1 MPLFPSLCAPSWSSS
16 SSASSLFTTSGSPLK
31 SSSRSQQTRRQA
43 CCCLMTTKTETEKTL
58 LKVNVFSKKERTRS
72 LKSKSILVMKAVSSS
87 SSFRDE
93 EEDDDLEDEDEEDEY
108 YSFDDGEDF
117 ERAQQRERVGQRTSD
132 RQRARLATG
141 FGKGRKNASSSSSSS
156 LSSSRDDSR
165 LAALI
170 DGGEVF
176 FLSTAVAMK
185 ARQVYVEQRARAEN
199 ENASVASSSGGALMD
214 LPLYLA
220 VVVGAVL
227 RRASTSASGSGMFS
241 SVFASGDKVKFPRAV
256 NVRVQN
262 LEVGLE
268 RLDENQRRY
277 SRDVS
282 RLGTRVRLTR
292 RELSPMIRRAEA
304 TSIAFGEVAAE
315 LAKRIEVAEEEGS
328 KLAETM
334 ASLHAVS
341 AKQFEVLSKSVRELR
356 AAMKELE
363 MEAEEAAMM
372 TSEEIASRK
381 TNGIINSSRFAKKE
395 ELEKLER
402 MLTEALEE
410 MEDCLTTMVR
420 EKAIALGEEI
430 DDISLMKDD
439 SDVNDDEEREE
450 EKNKELVWVGE
461 SSAQKKKSALLE
473 SKSQNAGKRDD
484 DDEKKIA
491 AENEPPTIQLY
502 KFDEFNSSSSSR
514 SSNSSSSSTDDESG
528 TRRDGG
534 DVSKS
539 SSFIVR
545 AEKPPQVDRTTGF
558 IESDNTGM
566 GNIFAV
572 EPKQLYTESPTS
584 DKYAKVGLG
593 GIPGAILAV
602 VILAGVFFGVQTLG
616 SFEEVNNEFAGYDG
630 ESVSYYSEKFSS

>member
-304 TSIAFGEVAAE
+304 TSITFGEVAAE

-381 TNGIINSSRFAKKE
+381 TNGIINSSRFAKKRGTGE
-395 ELEKLER
+395 TGTHAHRSARRDGGLFNHH
-402 MLTEALEE
+402 
-410 MEDCLTTMVR
+410 
-420 EKAIALGEEI
+420 AIALGEEI

-534 DVSKS
+534 DVSK
-539 SSFIVR
+539 
-545 AEKPPQVDRTTGF
+545 
-558 IESDNTGM
+558 
-566 GNIFAV
+566 
-572 EPKQLYTESPTS
+572 
-584 DKYAKVGLG
+584 
-593 GIPGAILAV
+593 
-602 VILAGVFFGVQTLG
+602 
-616 SFEEVNNEFAGYDG
+616 
-630 ESVSYYSEKFSS
+630 

>member
-1 MPLFPSLCAPSWSSS
+1 M
-16 SSASSLFTTSGSPLK
+16 
-31 SSSRSQQTRRQA
+31 
-43 CCCLMTTKTETEKTL
+43 MKTETKKTL
-58 LKVNVFSKKERTRS
+58 LRVHVFSKKARTRR
-72 LKSKSILVMKAVSSS
+72 LKSKSILVTRAVSSS
-87 SSFRDE
+87 SSSFQE
-93 EEDDDLEDEDEEDEY
+93 EEDDYLEDEDEDNEY
-108 YSFDDGEDF
+108 YSFDDDEDF
-117 ERAQQRERVGQRTSD
+117 ERAQERERVGQRTSD

-141 FGKGRKNASSSSSSS
+141 FGKGRKNASSTSSSSS
-156 LSSSRDDSR
+156 LSSSRENEQK

-170 DGGEVF
+170 DGGEAF

-256 NVRVQN
+256 DARVQN

-304 TSIAFGEVAAE
+304 TSVAFGEVAAE

-372 TSEEIASRK
+372 TSEEIAFSKK

-420 EKAIALGEEI
+420 EKALALGEEI

-439 SDVNDDEEREE
+439 SDDVNDDEEREE

-473 SKSQNAGKRDD
+473 SQNAGKSAD

-528 TRRDGG
+528 TRRD
-534 DVSKS
+534 VSD
-539 SSFIVR
+539 
-545 AEKPPQVDRTTGF
+545 E
-558 IESDNTGM
+558 
-566 GNIFAV
+566 
-572 EPKQLYTESPTS
+572 
-584 DKYAKVGLG
+584 
-593 GIPGAILAV
+593 
-602 VILAGVFFGVQTLG
+602 
-616 SFEEVNNEFAGYDG
+616 
-630 ESVSYYSEKFSS
+630 

>member
-1 MPLFPSLCAPSWSSS
+1 MNP
-16 SSASSLFTTSGSPLK
+16 TE
-31 SSSRSQQTRRQA
+31 
-43 CCCLMTTKTETEKTL
+43 TKTL
-58 LKVNVFSKKERTRS
+58 VNVFSGDFNATKMERTRS
-72 LKSKSILVMKAVSSS
+72 LKSKSILVMRAVSSS
-87 SSFRDE
+87 SFREEEEEEDDE
-93 EEDDDLEDEDEEDEY
+93 EDDDDLEDEEDEC

-117 ERAQQRERVGQRTSD
+117 ERARQRERVGQRTSD

-141 FGKGRKNASSSSSSS
+141 FGKGRKNASSSTSSSSS
-156 LSSSRDDSR
+156 LSSSRENEQK

-170 DGGEVF
+170 DGGEAF

-241 SVFASGDKVKFPRAV
+241 SVFASKSDKVKFPRAV
-256 NVRVQN
+256 NARVQN

-304 TSIAFGEVAAE
+304 TSVAFGEVAAE

-372 TSEEIASRK
+372 TSEEIAFSKK

-420 EKAIALGEEI
+420 EKALALGEEI

-439 SDVNDDEEREE
+439 SDDVNDDEEREE

-473 SKSQNAGKRDD
+473 SQNAGKSADA
-484 DDEKKIA
+484 DEKKIA

-528 TRRDGG
+528 TRRD
-534 DVSKS
+534 VSD
-539 SSFIVR
+539 
-545 AEKPPQVDRTTGF
+545 E
-558 IESDNTGM
+558 
-566 GNIFAV
+566 
-572 EPKQLYTESPTS
+572 
-584 DKYAKVGLG
+584 
-593 GIPGAILAV
+593 
-602 VILAGVFFGVQTLG
+602 
-616 SFEEVNNEFAGYDG
+616 
-630 ESVSYYSEKFSS
+630 

>member
-1 MPLFPSLCAPSWSSS
+1 M
-16 SSASSLFTTSGSPLK
+16 
-31 SSSRSQQTRRQA
+31 
-43 CCCLMTTKTETEKTL
+43 MKTETKKTL
-58 LKVNVFSKKERTRS
+58 LRVRVFLKKERTRS
-72 LKSKSILVMKAVSSS
+72 LKSKSILVTRAVSSS
-87 SSFRDE
+87 SSSSFQE
-93 EEDDDLEDEDEEDEY
+93 EEDDYVEDADEEDEY
-108 YSFDDGEDF
+108 YSFDDGEDI
-117 ERAQQRERVGQRTSD
+117 ERAQQRERVGRRTSD

-141 FGKGRKNASSSSSSS
+141 FGKGRENASSSKSSSSS
-156 LSSSRDDSR
+156 LSSSRENEQKM
-165 LAALI
+165 AALI

-185 ARQVYVEQRARAEN
+185 ARQVYVEQRARTEN

-256 NVRVQN
+256 NARVQN

-304 TSIAFGEVAAE
+304 TSITFGEVAAE

-372 TSEEIASRK
+372 TSEEIASKK

-395 ELEKLER
+395 ELEKLEL

-461 SSAQKKKSALLE
+461 SSTQTKKSALLE
-473 SKSQNAGKRDD
+473 SKSQNAGKSAA

-491 AENEPPTIQLY
+491 TENEPPTIQLY

-514 SSNSSSSSTDDESG
+514 SSSSSSSSSTDDESG
-528 TRRDGG
+528 TGRDGG
-534 DVSKS
+534 DVSK
-539 SSFIVR
+539 
-545 AEKPPQVDRTTGF
+545 
-558 IESDNTGM
+558 
-566 GNIFAV
+566 
-572 EPKQLYTESPTS
+572 
-584 DKYAKVGLG
+584 
-593 GIPGAILAV
+593 
-602 VILAGVFFGVQTLG
+602 
-616 SFEEVNNEFAGYDG
+616 
-630 ESVSYYSEKFSS
+630 

>member
-1 MPLFPSLCAPSWSSS
+1 M
-16 SSASSLFTTSGSPLK
+16 
-31 SSSRSQQTRRQA
+31 
-43 CCCLMTTKTETEKTL
+43 
-58 LKVNVFSKKERTRS
+58 
-72 LKSKSILVMKAVSSS
+72 
-87 SSFRDE
+87 
-93 EEDDDLEDEDEEDEY
+93 
-108 YSFDDGEDF
+108 
-117 ERAQQRERVGQRTSD
+117 
-132 RQRARLATG
+132 
-141 FGKGRKNASSSSSSS
+141 
-156 LSSSRDDSR
+156 
-165 LAALI
+165 
-170 DGGEVF
+170 F

-241 SVFASGDKVKFPRAV
+241 SVFASKSDKVKFPRAV
-256 NVRVQN
+256 NARVQN

-304 TSIAFGEVAAE
+304 TSVAFGEVAAE

-372 TSEEIASRK
+372 TSEEIAFSKK
-381 TNGIINSSRFAKKE
+381 TNGVINSSRFAKKE

-439 SDVNDDEEREE
+439 SDDVNDDEEREE

-473 SKSQNAGKRDD
+473 SKSQNAGKSAA
-484 DDEKKIA
+484 DDEKKIT

-528 TRRDGG
+528 TRRD
-534 DVSKS
+534 VSD
-539 SSFIVR
+539 
-545 AEKPPQVDRTTGF
+545 E
-558 IESDNTGM
+558 
-566 GNIFAV
+566 
-572 EPKQLYTESPTS
+572 
-584 DKYAKVGLG
+584 
-593 GIPGAILAV
+593 
-602 VILAGVFFGVQTLG
+602 
-616 SFEEVNNEFAGYDG
+616 
-630 ESVSYYSEKFSS
+630 

>member
-1 MPLFPSLCAPSWSSS
+1 
-16 SSASSLFTTSGSPLK
+16 
-31 SSSRSQQTRRQA
+31 
-43 CCCLMTTKTETEKTL
+43 
-58 LKVNVFSKKERTRS
+58 
-72 LKSKSILVMKAVSSS
+72 MKAVSSS
-87 SSFRDE
+87 SSFRQEEEE
-93 EEDDDLEDEDEEDEY
+93 EEDDDLEDEDEEDDNY
-108 YSFDDGEDF
+108 YSFDDNEDF
-117 ERAQQRERVGQRTSD
+117 ERAQQRERVEQRTSD

-141 FGKGRKNASSSSSSS
+141 FGKGRKNASSSKSSSSS
-156 LSSSRDDSR
+156 LSSSRENEQK

-256 NVRVQN
+256 NARVQN

-304 TSIAFGEVAAE
+304 TSITFGEVAAE

-372 TSEEIASRK
+372 TSEEIAFSKK

-439 SDVNDDEEREE
+439 SDDVNDDEEREE

-461 SSAQKKKSALLE
+461 SSSAQKKKSALL
-473 SKSQNAGKRDD
+473 SQNAGKSAD

-514 SSNSSSSSTDDESG
+514 SSSSSSSSTDDESG
-528 TRRDGG
+528 TRTDGG
-534 DVSKS
+534 AVSK
-539 SSFIVR
+539 
-545 AEKPPQVDRTTGF
+545 
-558 IESDNTGM
+558 
-566 GNIFAV
+566 
-572 EPKQLYTESPTS
+572 
-584 DKYAKVGLG
+584 
-593 GIPGAILAV
+593 
-602 VILAGVFFGVQTLG
+602 
-616 SFEEVNNEFAGYDG
+616 
-630 ESVSYYSEKFSS
+630 

>member
-1 MPLFPSLCAPSWSSS
+1 M
-16 SSASSLFTTSGSPLK
+16 
-31 SSSRSQQTRRQA
+31 
-43 CCCLMTTKTETEKTL
+43 
-58 LKVNVFSKKERTRS
+58 
-72 LKSKSILVMKAVSSS
+72 
-87 SSFRDE
+87 
-93 EEDDDLEDEDEEDEY
+93 
-108 YSFDDGEDF
+108 
-117 ERAQQRERVGQRTSD
+117 
-132 RQRARLATG
+132 
-141 FGKGRKNASSSSSSS
+141 
-156 LSSSRDDSR
+156 
-165 LAALI
+165 
-170 DGGEVF
+170 F

-220 VVVGAVL
+220 VVVGALL

-241 SVFASGDKVKFPRAV
+241 SVFASKSDKVKFPRAV
-256 NVRVQN
+256 NARVQN

-304 TSIAFGEVAAE
+304 TSVAFGEVAAE

-372 TSEEIASRK
+372 TSEEIASKK

-461 SSAQKKKSALLE
+461 SSTQTKKSALLE
-473 SKSQNAGKRDD
+473 SKSQNAGKSAA

-528 TRRDGG
+528 TRTDGG
-534 DVSKS
+534 DVSK
-539 SSFIVR
+539 
-545 AEKPPQVDRTTGF
+545 
-558 IESDNTGM
+558 
-566 GNIFAV
+566 
-572 EPKQLYTESPTS
+572 
-584 DKYAKVGLG
+584 
-593 GIPGAILAV
+593 
-602 VILAGVFFGVQTLG
+602 
-616 SFEEVNNEFAGYDG
+616 
-630 ESVSYYSEKFSS
+630 

>member
-1 MPLFPSLCAPSWSSS
+1 M
-16 SSASSLFTTSGSPLK
+16 
-31 SSSRSQQTRRQA
+31 
-43 CCCLMTTKTETEKTL
+43 MKTETKTL
-58 LKVNVFSKKERTRS
+58 RVHVFSKKERTRS
-72 LKSKSILVMKAVSSS
+72 LKSKSILVMRAVSSS
-87 SSFRDE
+87 SSFQE
-93 EEDDDLEDEDEEDEY
+93 EEDDYLEDADEEDEY

-132 RQRARLATG
+132 RQRGRLATG

-156 LSSSRDDSR
+156 LSSSRENEQK

-241 SVFASGDKVKFPRAV
+241 SVFSSGDKVKFPRAV
-256 NVRVQN
+256 NARVQN

-304 TSIAFGEVAAE
+304 TSVAFGEVAAE

-372 TSEEIASRK
+372 TSEEIAFSKK

-430 DDISLMKDD
+430 DDISLMEDD
-439 SDVNDDEEREE
+439 SDANDDEEREE
-450 EKNKELVWVGE
+450 EKKKELVWVGE

-473 SKSQNAGKRDD
+473 SKSQNAGKSAD

-528 TRRDGG
+528 TRRD
-534 DVSKS
+534 VSD
-539 SSFIVR
+539 
-545 AEKPPQVDRTTGF
+545 E
-558 IESDNTGM
+558 
-566 GNIFAV
+566 
-572 EPKQLYTESPTS
+572 
-584 DKYAKVGLG
+584 
-593 GIPGAILAV
+593 
-602 VILAGVFFGVQTLG
+602 
-616 SFEEVNNEFAGYDG
+616 
-630 ESVSYYSEKFSS
+630 

>member
-1 MPLFPSLCAPSWSSS
+1 M
-16 SSASSLFTTSGSPLK
+16 
-31 SSSRSQQTRRQA
+31 
-43 CCCLMTTKTETEKTL
+43 MKTETKKTL
-58 LKVNVFSKKERTRS
+58 LRVHVFSKKARTRR
-72 LKSKSILVMKAVSSS
+72 LKSTSILVTRAVSSS
-87 SSFRDE
+87 SSSFQE
-93 EEDDDLEDEDEEDEY
+93 EEDDYLEDEDEDNEYY
-108 YSFDDGEDF
+108 YSFDDDEDF
-117 ERAQQRERVGQRTSD
+117 ERAQERERVGQRTSD

-141 FGKGRKNASSSSSSS
+141 FGKGRKNASSSTSSSSS
-156 LSSSRDDSR
+156 LSSSRENEQK

-170 DGGEVF
+170 DGGEAF

-241 SVFASGDKVKFPRAV
+241 SVFASKSDKVKFPRAV
-256 NVRVQN
+256 NARVQN

-304 TSIAFGEVAAE
+304 TSVAFGEVAAE

-372 TSEEIASRK
+372 TSEEIAFSKK

-439 SDVNDDEEREE
+439 SDDVNDDEEREE

-473 SKSQNAGKRDD
+473 SQNAGKSAD

-528 TRRDGG
+528 TRRD
-534 DVSKS
+534 VSD
-539 SSFIVR
+539 
-545 AEKPPQVDRTTGF
+545 E
-558 IESDNTGM
+558 
-566 GNIFAV
+566 
-572 EPKQLYTESPTS
+572 
-584 DKYAKVGLG
+584 
-593 GIPGAILAV
+593 
-602 VILAGVFFGVQTLG
+602 
-616 SFEEVNNEFAGYDG
+616 
-630 ESVSYYSEKFSS
+630 

>member
-1 MPLFPSLCAPSWSSS
+1 
-16 SSASSLFTTSGSPLK
+16 
-31 SSSRSQQTRRQA
+31 
-43 CCCLMTTKTETEKTL
+43 
-58 LKVNVFSKKERTRS
+58 
-72 LKSKSILVMKAVSSS
+72 VSSS
-87 SSFRDE
+87 SSSFQE
-93 EEDDDLEDEDEEDEY
+93 EEDDYLEDEDEDNEY
-108 YSFDDGEDF
+108 YSFDDDEDF
-117 ERAQQRERVGQRTSD
+117 ERAQERERVGQRTSD

-141 FGKGRKNASSSSSSS
+141 FGKGRKNASSTSSSSS
-156 LSSSRDDSR
+156 LSSSRENEQK

-170 DGGEVF
+170 DGGEAF

-220 VVVGAVL
+220 VVVGALL

-241 SVFASGDKVKFPRAV
+241 SVFSSGDKVKFPRAV
-256 NVRVQN
+256 NARVQN

-304 TSIAFGEVAAE
+304 TSVAFGEVAAE

-372 TSEEIASRK
+372 TSEEIAFSKK

-439 SDVNDDEEREE
+439 SDDVNDDEEREE

-473 SKSQNAGKRDD
+473 SQNAGKSAD

-528 TRRDGG
+528 TRRD
-534 DVSKS
+534 VSD
-539 SSFIVR
+539 
-545 AEKPPQVDRTTGF
+545 E
-558 IESDNTGM
+558 
-566 GNIFAV
+566 
-572 EPKQLYTESPTS
+572 
-584 DKYAKVGLG
+584 
-593 GIPGAILAV
+593 
-602 VILAGVFFGVQTLG
+602 
-616 SFEEVNNEFAGYDG
+616 
-630 ESVSYYSEKFSS
+630 

>member
-1 MPLFPSLCAPSWSSS
+1 
-16 SSASSLFTTSGSPLK
+16 
-31 SSSRSQQTRRQA
+31 
-43 CCCLMTTKTETEKTL
+43 MTTKTETEKTL

-117 ERAQQRERVGQRTSD
+117 KRAQQRERVGQRSSD

-220 VVVGAVL
+220 VVVGALL

-241 SVFASGDKVKFPRAV
+241 SVFASKSDKVKFPRAV
-256 NVRVQN
+256 NARVQN

-304 TSIAFGEVAAE
+304 TSVAFGEVAAE

-439 SDVNDDEEREE
+439 SDDVNDDEEREE

-473 SKSQNAGKRDD
+473 SKSQNAGKSAA

-534 DVSKS
+534 DVSK
-539 SSFIVR
+539 
-545 AEKPPQVDRTTGF
+545 
-558 IESDNTGM
+558 
-566 GNIFAV
+566 
-572 EPKQLYTESPTS
+572 
-584 DKYAKVGLG
+584 
-593 GIPGAILAV
+593 
-602 VILAGVFFGVQTLG
+602 
-616 SFEEVNNEFAGYDG
+616 
-630 ESVSYYSEKFSS
+630 

>member
-1 MPLFPSLCAPSWSSS
+1 M
-16 SSASSLFTTSGSPLK
+16 
-31 SSSRSQQTRRQA
+31 
-43 CCCLMTTKTETEKTL
+43 MDTEKKKTL
-58 LKVNVFSKKERTRS
+58 LRVHVFSKKARTRR
-72 LKSKSILVMKAVSSS
+72 LNSKSILVTRAVSSS
-87 SSFRDE
+87 SSSFQE
-93 EEDDDLEDEDEEDEY
+93 EEDDYLEDEDEDNEY
-108 YSFDDGEDF
+108 YSFDDDEDF
-117 ERAQQRERVGQRTSD
+117 ERAQERERVGQRTSD

-141 FGKGRKNASSSSSSS
+141 FGKGRKNASSTSSSSS
-156 LSSSRDDSR
+156 LSSSRENEQK

-241 SVFASGDKVKFPRAV
+241 SVFASKSDKVKFPRAV
-256 NVRVQN
+256 NARVQN

-304 TSIAFGEVAAE
+304 TSVAFGEVAAE

-372 TSEEIASRK
+372 TSEEIAFSKK

-420 EKAIALGEEI
+420 EKALALGEEI

-439 SDVNDDEEREE
+439 SDDVNDDEEREE

-473 SKSQNAGKRDD
+473 SQNAGKSAD

-528 TRRDGG
+528 TRRD
-534 DVSKS
+534 VSD
-539 SSFIVR
+539 
-545 AEKPPQVDRTTGF
+545 E
-558 IESDNTGM
+558 
-566 GNIFAV
+566 
-572 EPKQLYTESPTS
+572 
-584 DKYAKVGLG
+584 
-593 GIPGAILAV
+593 
-602 VILAGVFFGVQTLG
+602 
-616 SFEEVNNEFAGYDG
+616 
-630 ESVSYYSEKFSS
+630 

>member
-1 MPLFPSLCAPSWSSS
+1 MS
-16 SSASSLFTTSGSPLK
+16 
-31 SSSRSQQTRRQA
+31 
-43 CCCLMTTKTETEKTL
+43 
-58 LKVNVFSKKERTRS
+58 
-72 LKSKSILVMKAVSSS
+72 SSS
-87 SSFRDE
+87 SSFQE
-93 EEDDDLEDEDEEDEY
+93 EEDDYLEDEDEDNEY
-108 YSFDDGEDF
+108 YSFDDDEDF
-117 ERAQQRERVGQRTSD
+117 ERAQERERVGQRTSD

-141 FGKGRKNASSSSSSS
+141 FGKGRKNASSTSSSSS
-156 LSSSRDDSR
+156 LSSSRENEQK

-241 SVFASGDKVKFPRAV
+241 SVFASKSDKVKFPRAV
-256 NVRVQN
+256 NARVQN

-304 TSIAFGEVAAE
+304 TSVAFGEVAAE

-372 TSEEIASRK
+372 TSEEIAFSKK

-430 DDISLMKDD
+430 DNISLMKDD

-473 SKSQNAGKRDD
+473 SQNAGKSAD

-528 TRRDGG
+528 TRRD
-534 DVSKS
+534 VSD
-539 SSFIVR
+539 
-545 AEKPPQVDRTTGF
+545 E
-558 IESDNTGM
+558 
-566 GNIFAV
+566 
-572 EPKQLYTESPTS
+572 
-584 DKYAKVGLG
+584 
-593 GIPGAILAV
+593 
-602 VILAGVFFGVQTLG
+602 
-616 SFEEVNNEFAGYDG
+616 
-630 ESVSYYSEKFSS
+630 

>member
-1 MPLFPSLCAPSWSSS
+1 M
-16 SSASSLFTTSGSPLK
+16 
-31 SSSRSQQTRRQA
+31 
-43 CCCLMTTKTETEKTL
+43 KTETKKTRSEM
-58 LKVNVFSKKERTRS
+58 NVFSTKKERTRS

-87 SSFRDE
+87 SSFRQEEEE
-93 EEDDDLEDEDEEDEY
+93 EEDDDLEDEDEEDDNY
-108 YSFDDGEDF
+108 YSFDDNEDF

-141 FGKGRKNASSSSSSS
+141 FGKGRKNASSSSSS
-156 LSSSRDDSR
+156 LSSSRENEQK

-199 ENASVASSSGGALMD
+199 DNASIASSSGALMD

-304 TSIAFGEVAAE
+304 TSITFGEVAAE

-372 TSEEIASRK
+372 TSEEIASKK

-439 SDVNDDEEREE
+439 SDDVNDDEEREE

-514 SSNSSSSSTDDESG
+514 SSSSSSSTDDESG
-528 TRRDGG
+528 ARRDGGG
-534 DVSKS
+534 DVSK
-539 SSFIVR
+539 
-545 AEKPPQVDRTTGF
+545 
-558 IESDNTGM
+558 
-566 GNIFAV
+566 
-572 EPKQLYTESPTS
+572 
-584 DKYAKVGLG
+584 
-593 GIPGAILAV
+593 
-602 VILAGVFFGVQTLG
+602 
-616 SFEEVNNEFAGYDG
+616 
-630 ESVSYYSEKFSS
+630 

>member
-1 MPLFPSLCAPSWSSS
+1 M
-16 SSASSLFTTSGSPLK
+16 
-31 SSSRSQQTRRQA
+31 
-43 CCCLMTTKTETEKTL
+43 MKTETKKTL
-58 LKVNVFSKKERTRS
+58 LRVHVFSKKARTRR
-72 LKSKSILVMKAVSSS
+72 LKSTSILVTRAVSSS
-87 SSFRDE
+87 SSSFQE
-93 EEDDDLEDEDEEDEY
+93 EEDDYLEDEDEDNEY
-108 YSFDDGEDF
+108 YSFDDDEDF
-117 ERAQQRERVGQRTSD
+117 ERAQERERVGQRTSD

-141 FGKGRKNASSSSSSS
+141 FGKGRKNASSTSSSSS
-156 LSSSRDDSR
+156 LSSSRENEQK

-241 SVFASGDKVKFPRAV
+241 SVFASKSDKVKFPRAV
-256 NVRVQN
+256 NARVQN

-304 TSIAFGEVAAE
+304 TSITFGEVAAE

-372 TSEEIASRK
+372 TSEEIASKK

-439 SDVNDDEEREE
+439 SDDVNDDEEREE

-473 SKSQNAGKRDD
+473 SKSQNAGKSAA

-514 SSNSSSSSTDDESG
+514 SSNSSSSSSTDDESG
-528 TRRDGG
+528 TRTDGG
-534 DVSKS
+534 DVSK
-539 SSFIVR
+539 
-545 AEKPPQVDRTTGF
+545 
-558 IESDNTGM
+558 
-566 GNIFAV
+566 
-572 EPKQLYTESPTS
+572 
-584 DKYAKVGLG
+584 
-593 GIPGAILAV
+593 
-602 VILAGVFFGVQTLG
+602 
-616 SFEEVNNEFAGYDG
+616 
-630 ESVSYYSEKFSS
+630 

>member
-1 MPLFPSLCAPSWSSS
+1 
-16 SSASSLFTTSGSPLK
+16 
-31 SSSRSQQTRRQA
+31 
-43 CCCLMTTKTETEKTL
+43 
-58 LKVNVFSKKERTRS
+58 
-72 LKSKSILVMKAVSSS
+72 
-87 SSFRDE
+87 
-93 EEDDDLEDEDEEDEY
+93 
-108 YSFDDGEDF
+108 
-117 ERAQQRERVGQRTSD
+117 
-132 RQRARLATG
+132 
-141 FGKGRKNASSSSSSS
+141 
-156 LSSSRDDSR
+156 
-165 LAALI
+165 
-170 DGGEVF
+170 
-176 FLSTAVAMK
+176 
-185 ARQVYVEQRARAEN
+185 
-199 ENASVASSSGGALMD
+199 MD

-241 SVFASGDKVKFPRAV
+241 SVFSSKSDKVKFPRAV
-256 NVRVQN
+256 NARVQN

-304 TSIAFGEVAAE
+304 TSITFGEVAAE

-372 TSEEIASRK
+372 TSEEIAFSKK
-381 TNGIINSSRFAKKE
+381 TNGVINSSRFAKKE

-439 SDVNDDEEREE
+439 SDDVNDDEEREE

-461 SSAQKKKSALLE
+461 SSARKKKSALLE
-473 SKSQNAGKRDD
+473 SKSQNAGKSAD

-528 TRRDGG
+528 TRRD
-534 DVSKS
+534 VSD
-539 SSFIVR
+539 
-545 AEKPPQVDRTTGF
+545 E
-558 IESDNTGM
+558 
-566 GNIFAV
+566 
-572 EPKQLYTESPTS
+572 
-584 DKYAKVGLG
+584 
-593 GIPGAILAV
+593 
-602 VILAGVFFGVQTLG
+602 
-616 SFEEVNNEFAGYDG
+616 
-630 ESVSYYSEKFSS
+630 

>member
-1 MPLFPSLCAPSWSSS
+1 M
-16 SSASSLFTTSGSPLK
+16 
-31 SSSRSQQTRRQA
+31 
-43 CCCLMTTKTETEKTL
+43 MKTETKKTL
-58 LKVNVFSKKERTRS
+58 LRVHVFSKKARTRR
-72 LKSKSILVMKAVSSS
+72 LKSKSILVTRAVSSS
-87 SSFRDE
+87 SSSFQE
-93 EEDDDLEDEDEEDEY
+93 EEDDYLEDEDEDSEY
-108 YSFDDGEDF
+108 YSFDDDEDF
-117 ERAQQRERVGQRTSD
+117 ERAQERERVGQRTSD

-141 FGKGRKNASSSSSSS
+141 FGKGRKNASSTSSSSS
-156 LSSSRDDSR
+156 LSSSRENEQK

-241 SVFASGDKVKFPRAV
+241 SVFSSGDKVKFPRAV
-256 NVRVQN
+256 NARVQN

-304 TSIAFGEVAAE
+304 TSVAFGEVAAE

-372 TSEEIASRK
+372 TSEEIASKK

-420 EKAIALGEEI
+420 EKALALGEEI

-439 SDVNDDEEREE
+439 SDDVNDDEEREE

-473 SKSQNAGKRDD
+473 SKSQNAGKSAA

-528 TRRDGG
+528 TRRD
-534 DVSKS
+534 VSD
-539 SSFIVR
+539 
-545 AEKPPQVDRTTGF
+545 E
-558 IESDNTGM
+558 
-566 GNIFAV
+566 
-572 EPKQLYTESPTS
+572 
-584 DKYAKVGLG
+584 
-593 GIPGAILAV
+593 
-602 VILAGVFFGVQTLG
+602 
-616 SFEEVNNEFAGYDG
+616 
-630 ESVSYYSEKFSS
+630 

>member
-1 MPLFPSLCAPSWSSS
+1 
-16 SSASSLFTTSGSPLK
+16 
-31 SSSRSQQTRRQA
+31 
-43 CCCLMTTKTETEKTL
+43 
-58 LKVNVFSKKERTRS
+58 
-72 LKSKSILVMKAVSSS
+72 MKAVSSS
-87 SSFRDE
+87 SSFRQEEEE
-93 EEDDDLEDEDEEDEY
+93 EEDDDLEDEDEEDDNY
-108 YSFDDGEDF
+108 YSFDDNEDF
-117 ERAQQRERVGQRTSD
+117 ERAQQRERVEQRTSD

-141 FGKGRKNASSSSSSS
+141 FGKGRKNASSSKSSSSS

-256 NVRVQN
+256 NARVQN

-304 TSIAFGEVAAE
+304 TSITFGEVAAE

-439 SDVNDDEEREE
+439 SDDVNDDEEREE

-528 TRRDGG
+528 TRRD
-534 DVSKS
+534 VSD
-539 SSFIVR
+539 
-545 AEKPPQVDRTTGF
+545 E
-558 IESDNTGM
+558 
-566 GNIFAV
+566 
-572 EPKQLYTESPTS
+572 
-584 DKYAKVGLG
+584 
-593 GIPGAILAV
+593 
-602 VILAGVFFGVQTLG
+602 
-616 SFEEVNNEFAGYDG
+616 
-630 ESVSYYSEKFSS
+630 

>member
-1 MPLFPSLCAPSWSSS
+1 M
-16 SSASSLFTTSGSPLK
+16 
-31 SSSRSQQTRRQA
+31 
-43 CCCLMTTKTETEKTL
+43 MKTETKKTL
-58 LKVNVFSKKERTRS
+58 LRVHVFSKKARTRR
-72 LKSKSILVMKAVSSS
+72 LKSTSILVTRAVSSS
-87 SSFRDE
+87 SSSFQE
-93 EEDDDLEDEDEEDEY
+93 EEDDYLEDEDEDNEY
-108 YSFDDGEDF
+108 YSFDDDEDF
-117 ERAQQRERVGQRTSD
+117 ERAQERERVGQRTSD

-141 FGKGRKNASSSSSSS
+141 FGKGRKNASSTSSSSS
-156 LSSSRDDSR
+156 LSSSRENEQK

-170 DGGEVF
+170 DGGEAF

-241 SVFASGDKVKFPRAV
+241 SVFASKSDKVKFPRAV
-256 NVRVQN
+256 NARVQN

-304 TSIAFGEVAAE
+304 TSVAFGEVAAE

-372 TSEEIASRK
+372 TSEEIASKK

-439 SDVNDDEEREE
+439 SDDVNDDEEREE

-473 SKSQNAGKRDD
+473 SQNAGKSAD

-491 AENEPPTIQLY
+491 DENEPPTIQLY

-528 TRRDGG
+528 TRRD
-534 DVSKS
+534 VSD
-539 SSFIVR
+539 
-545 AEKPPQVDRTTGF
+545 E
-558 IESDNTGM
+558 
-566 GNIFAV
+566 
-572 EPKQLYTESPTS
+572 
-584 DKYAKVGLG
+584 
-593 GIPGAILAV
+593 
-602 VILAGVFFGVQTLG
+602 
-616 SFEEVNNEFAGYDG
+616 
-630 ESVSYYSEKFSS
+630 

>member
-1 MPLFPSLCAPSWSSS
+1 M
-16 SSASSLFTTSGSPLK
+16 
-31 SSSRSQQTRRQA
+31 
-43 CCCLMTTKTETEKTL
+43 
-58 LKVNVFSKKERTRS
+58 NVFSTKKERTRS

-87 SSFRDE
+87 SFREE
-93 EEDDDLEDEDEEDEY
+93 EEDDDLEDEEDEY
-108 YSFDDGEDF
+108 YFDDDEDF
-117 ERAQQRERVGQRTSD
+117 EQRRERAQQRDEVVVVSD

-141 FGKGRKNASSSSSSS
+141 FGKGRKNASSSSSS
-156 LSSSRDDSR
+156 LSSSRENEQK

-304 TSIAFGEVAAE
+304 TSITFGEVAAE

-372 TSEEIASRK
+372 TSEEIAFSKK

-514 SSNSSSSSTDDESG
+514 SSSSSSSTDDESG
-528 TRRDGG
+528 ARRDGGG
-534 DVSKS
+534 DVSK
-539 SSFIVR
+539 
-545 AEKPPQVDRTTGF
+545 
-558 IESDNTGM
+558 
-566 GNIFAV
+566 
-572 EPKQLYTESPTS
+572 
-584 DKYAKVGLG
+584 
-593 GIPGAILAV
+593 
-602 VILAGVFFGVQTLG
+602 
-616 SFEEVNNEFAGYDG
+616 
-630 ESVSYYSEKFSS
+630 

>member
-1 MPLFPSLCAPSWSSS
+1 M
-16 SSASSLFTTSGSPLK
+16 
-31 SSSRSQQTRRQA
+31 
-43 CCCLMTTKTETEKTL
+43 MKTETKKTL
-58 LKVNVFSKKERTRS
+58 LRVHVFSKKARTRR
-72 LKSKSILVMKAVSSS
+72 LKSKSILVTRAVSSS
-87 SSFRDE
+87 SSSSSSFRE
-93 EEDDDLEDEDEEDEY
+93 EEDEYVEDEDEDNEY
-108 YSFDDGEDF
+108 YSFDDDEDF
-117 ERAQQRERVGQRTSD
+117 ERAQERERVGQRTSD

-141 FGKGRKNASSSSSSS
+141 FGKGRKNASSSTSSSSS
-156 LSSSRDDSR
+156 LSSSRENEQK

-241 SVFASGDKVKFPRAV
+241 SVFASKSDKVKFPRAV
-256 NVRVQN
+256 NARVQN

-304 TSIAFGEVAAE
+304 TSVAFGEVAAE

-372 TSEEIASRK
+372 TSEEIAFSKK
-381 TNGIINSSRFAKKE
+381 TNGVINSSRFAKKE

-420 EKAIALGEEI
+420 EKALALGEEI

-439 SDVNDDEEREE
+439 SDDVNDDEEREE

-473 SKSQNAGKRDD
+473 SQNAGKSAD

-528 TRRDGG
+528 TRRD
-534 DVSKS
+534 VSD
-539 SSFIVR
+539 
-545 AEKPPQVDRTTGF
+545 E
-558 IESDNTGM
+558 
-566 GNIFAV
+566 
-572 EPKQLYTESPTS
+572 
-584 DKYAKVGLG
+584 
-593 GIPGAILAV
+593 
-602 VILAGVFFGVQTLG
+602 
-616 SFEEVNNEFAGYDG
+616 
-630 ESVSYYSEKFSS
+630 

>member
-1 MPLFPSLCAPSWSSS
+1 MNP
-16 SSASSLFTTSGSPLK
+16 TE
-31 SSSRSQQTRRQA
+31 
-43 CCCLMTTKTETEKTL
+43 TKTL
-58 LKVNVFSKKERTRS
+58 ANVFSGDFFNATKMERTRS
-72 LKSKSILVMKAVSSS
+72 LKSKSILVMRAVSSS
-87 SSFRDE
+87 SFREEVE
-93 EEDDDLEDEDEEDEY
+93 EEDDEEDDDDLEVEEDEC

-117 ERAQQRERVGQRTSD
+117 ERARQRERVGQRTSD

-141 FGKGRKNASSSSSSS
+141 FGKGRKNASSTSSSSS
-156 LSSSRDDSR
+156 LSSSRENEQK

-220 VVVGAVL
+220 VVVGALL

-241 SVFASGDKVKFPRAV
+241 SVFSSGDKVKFPRAV
-256 NVRVQN
+256 NARVQN

-304 TSIAFGEVAAE
+304 TSVAFGEVAAE

-372 TSEEIASRK
+372 TSEEIAFSKK

-420 EKAIALGEEI
+420 EKALALGEEI

-439 SDVNDDEEREE
+439 SDDVNDDEEREE

-461 SSAQKKKSALLE
+461 SSSAQKKKSALLE
-473 SKSQNAGKRDD
+473 SKSQNAGKSAA

-528 TRRDGG
+528 TRTDGG
-534 DVSKS
+534 DVSK
-539 SSFIVR
+539 
-545 AEKPPQVDRTTGF
+545 
-558 IESDNTGM
+558 
-566 GNIFAV
+566 
-572 EPKQLYTESPTS
+572 
-584 DKYAKVGLG
+584 
-593 GIPGAILAV
+593 
-602 VILAGVFFGVQTLG
+602 
-616 SFEEVNNEFAGYDG
+616 
-630 ESVSYYSEKFSS
+630 

>member
-1 MPLFPSLCAPSWSSS
+1 M
-16 SSASSLFTTSGSPLK
+16 
-31 SSSRSQQTRRQA
+31 
-43 CCCLMTTKTETEKTL
+43 MKTETKKTL
-58 LKVNVFSKKERTRS
+58 LRVHVFSKKARTRR
-72 LKSKSILVMKAVSSS
+72 LKSKSILVTRAVSSS
-87 SSFRDE
+87 SSSFQE
-93 EEDDDLEDEDEEDEY
+93 EEDDYLEDEDEDNEY
-108 YSFDDGEDF
+108 YSFDDDEDF
-117 ERAQQRERVGQRTSD
+117 ERAQERERVEQRTSD

-141 FGKGRKNASSSSSSS
+141 FGKGRKNASSSTSSSSS
-156 LSSSRDDSR
+156 LSSSRENEQK

-170 DGGEVF
+170 DGGEAF
-176 FLSTAVAMK
+176 FLSAAVAMK

-241 SVFASGDKVKFPRAV
+241 SVFSSKSDKVKFPRAV
-256 NVRVQN
+256 NARVQN

-304 TSIAFGEVAAE
+304 TSITFGEVAAE

-372 TSEEIASRK
+372 TSEEIAFSKK

-420 EKAIALGEEI
+420 EKALALGEEI

-439 SDVNDDEEREE
+439 LDDVNGDEEREE

-473 SKSQNAGKRDD
+473 SKSQNAGKSAD

-502 KFDEFNSSSSSR
+502 KFDEFDSSSSSR

-528 TRRDGG
+528 TRRD
-534 DVSKS
+534 VSD
-539 SSFIVR
+539 
-545 AEKPPQVDRTTGF
+545 E
-558 IESDNTGM
+558 
-566 GNIFAV
+566 
-572 EPKQLYTESPTS
+572 
-584 DKYAKVGLG
+584 
-593 GIPGAILAV
+593 
-602 VILAGVFFGVQTLG
+602 
-616 SFEEVNNEFAGYDG
+616 
-630 ESVSYYSEKFSS
+630 

>member
-1 MPLFPSLCAPSWSSS
+1 M
-16 SSASSLFTTSGSPLK
+16 
-31 SSSRSQQTRRQA
+31 
-43 CCCLMTTKTETEKTL
+43 KTETKKTRSEM
-58 LKVNVFSKKERTRS
+58 NVFSTKKERKRS

-87 SSFRDE
+87 SFREE
-93 EEDDDLEDEDEEDEY
+93 EEDDDLEDEEDEY
-108 YSFDDGEDF
+108 YFDDDEDF
-117 ERAQQRERVGQRTSD
+117 EQRRERAQQRDEVVVVSD

-141 FGKGRKNASSSSSSS
+141 FGKGRKNASSSSSS
-156 LSSSRDDSR
+156 LSSSRENEQK

-199 ENASVASSSGGALMD
+199 DNASIASSSGALMD

-256 NVRVQN
+256 NARVQN

-304 TSIAFGEVAAE
+304 TSITFGEVAAE

-372 TSEEIASRK
+372 TSEEIASKK

-420 EKAIALGEEI
+420 EKALALGEEI

-439 SDVNDDEEREE
+439 SDDVNDDEEREE

-461 SSAQKKKSALLE
+461 SSAQKKKSVLLE
-473 SKSQNAGKRDD
+473 SKSQNARKSAD
-484 DDEKKIA
+484 DDEKKNA

-514 SSNSSSSSTDDESG
+514 SSSSSSSSTDDESG
-528 TRRDGG
+528 ARRDGGG
-534 DVSKS
+534 DVSK
-539 SSFIVR
+539 
-545 AEKPPQVDRTTGF
+545 
-558 IESDNTGM
+558 
-566 GNIFAV
+566 
-572 EPKQLYTESPTS
+572 
-584 DKYAKVGLG
+584 
-593 GIPGAILAV
+593 
-602 VILAGVFFGVQTLG
+602 
-616 SFEEVNNEFAGYDG
+616 
-630 ESVSYYSEKFSS
+630 

>member
-1 MPLFPSLCAPSWSSS
+1 
-16 SSASSLFTTSGSPLK
+16 
-31 SSSRSQQTRRQA
+31 
-43 CCCLMTTKTETEKTL
+43 
-58 LKVNVFSKKERTRS
+58 
-72 LKSKSILVMKAVSSS
+72 MKAVSSS

-304 TSIAFGEVAAE
+304 TSITFGEVAAE

-420 EKAIALGEEI
+420 DKALALGEEI

-439 SDVNDDEEREE
+439 SDDVNDDEEREE

-461 SSAQKKKSALLE
+461 SSSAQKKKSALL
-473 SKSQNAGKRDD
+473 SQNAGKSAD

-514 SSNSSSSSTDDESG
+514 SSSSSSSSTDDESG
-528 TRRDGG
+528 TRTDGG
-534 DVSKS
+534 AVSK
-539 SSFIVR
+539 
-545 AEKPPQVDRTTGF
+545 
-558 IESDNTGM
+558 
-566 GNIFAV
+566 
-572 EPKQLYTESPTS
+572 
-584 DKYAKVGLG
+584 
-593 GIPGAILAV
+593 
-602 VILAGVFFGVQTLG
+602 
-616 SFEEVNNEFAGYDG
+616 
-630 ESVSYYSEKFSS
+630 